1 MASLASKVFGVT
13 GGASG
18 IGLATCRMLAQLNA
32 KAICIADRN
41 TEIFDSIRTELQSIN
56 NSTTVHMTKVDV
68 ASSSDVDAW
77 IDGAVKQFG
86 DINGAVNAAG
96 VTQRPGVRTRPN
108 ILGETNE
115 MWDSVTGI
123 NLAGVFYCT
132 RAQVRAMMDLPR
144 EETRSIVN
152 VASLAS
158 LMHGGDCFTYG
169 VSKVGVAYLTASVA
183 QDVLPHNIRVNAVSP
198 GVTNTPMLSQSFGPD
213 AAGRMDTKG
222 FGLIQ
227 ADDVAKA
234 IVWLLSSDASQV
246 AGVNLPVGPGAP

>member
-198 GVTNTPMLSQSFGPD
+198 GMFNVS
-213 AAGRMDTKG
+213 
-222 FGLIQ
+222 
-227 ADDVAKA
+227 
-234 IVWLLSSDASQV
+234 
-246 AGVNLPVGPGAP
+246 AGVNVSLCVSRYRAGADDFLYCQVSLIPPCSPNPLDQMRLAEWIRKALV